1 MKYILVVLLTSL
13 INFVNA
19 QDKYWV
25 SYKNKSA
32 SNFSV
37 ENPAAFMSKNA
48 LARRTKH
55 NIEITH
61 TDIPV
66 CKIYTTTIADL
77 GVEVNKC
84 SNWLNGSL
92 LFIDDVSKVSLIE
105 NLTFVKSIQLLSS
118 TKTKATKEKFNL
130 SSTAINDKD
139 YGAGLSQIEMLNGN
153 YLHDLFFKG
162 KGIEIAIMD
171 NGFPSVDT
179 NRFYQKAYKEGRI
192 RVGYDFV
199 NDNDTV
205 FDNNNGNHGN
215 YVISTMVSDIKE
227 ELVGAAP
234 DATYYLFST
243 EDNANEG
250 LLEEYNWA
258 MAAEM
263 ADSLMSENAIITTS
277 LGYSNGFDIPNTNH
291 TYQDMDG
298 NTTPITIAADL
309 AASKGFLVINS
320 AGNSG
325 NDPWRYITAPSDG
338 DSVLCVGAVDSS
350 GLVVGFSSRGPSS
363 DGEVKPNVCAQGSA
377 VAGVNVFE
385 NIVKINGTSFS
396 CPIIA
401 GMAACLWQAFPDKSN
416 MEIFYAIEKSA
427 HLYAKPNNDY
437 GYGIPNFY
445 LANLY
450 LLDEKLAELYLI
462 NQNVGENEL
471 VIIPNPVS
479 ESFHFILKNEDLE
492 SIYNVKIYNFKGE
505 LMKSQGFIKNED
517 LNVYFFEDISSLSSG
532 SYFLSIKTR
541 NGRFQSKF
549 IKK

>member
-1 MKYILVVLLTSL
+1 
-13 INFVNA
+13 
-19 QDKYWV
+19 
-25 SYKNKSA
+25 
-32 SNFSV
+32 
-37 ENPAAFMSKNA
+37 
-48 LARRTKH
+48 
-55 NIEITH
+55 
-61 TDIPV
+61 
-66 CKIYTTTIADL
+66 
-77 GVEVNKC
+77 
-84 SNWLNGSL
+84 
-92 LFIDDVSKVSLIE
+92 
-105 NLTFVKSIQLLSS
+105 
-118 TKTKATKEKFNL
+118 
-130 SSTAINDKD
+130 
-139 YGAGLSQIEMLNGN
+139 
-153 YLHDLFFKG
+153 
-162 KGIEIAIMD
+162 
-171 NGFPSVDT
+171 
-179 NRFYQKAYKEGRI
+179 
-192 RVGYDFV
+192 
-199 NDNDTV
+199 
-205 FDNNNGNHGN
+205 
-215 YVISTMVSDIKE
+215 
-227 ELVGAAP
+227 LVGTAP

-250 LLEEYNWA
+250 LPEEYNWA

-350 GLVVGFSSRGPSS
+350 GLVVGFSSRGPSA

-492 SIYNVKIYNFKGE
+492 SAYNVKIYNFKGE
-505 LMKSQGFIKNED
+505 LMKSQDFIKNED
-517 LNVYFFEDISSLSSG
+517 LNVYFFEDITSLSSG

-549 IKK
+549 IKR